1 MLTDLVIAQTSR
13 SNPLASIAENCIV
26 VRDSESR
33 SHIIPLSHL
42 SGMRRIKTTCPALMV
57 IASAFLLIAAAANF
71 SKQGGVAALP
81 VALLG
86 GVFVIGYFLSRRA
99 SVAFITD
106 SYRTET
112 CTGSLSEAAAVI
124 GEVHAAQNVTA

>member
-1 MLTDLVIAQTSR
+1 MLTDLVIAQASH
-13 SNPLASIAENCIV
+13 SSPLASIAENCIV
-26 VRDSESR
+26 VRDSECR

-42 SGMRRIKTTCPALMV
+42 SGMRRIKITCPALMV
-57 IASAFLLIAAAANF
+57 IATAFLVIAAAANC
-71 SKQGGVAALP
+71 SRQGAGAALP
-81 VALLG
+81 MALLG
-86 GVFVIGYFLSRRA
+86 AIFVIGYFLSRRA

-124 GEVHAAQNVTA
+124 GQVHAAQNSTD

>member
-1 MLTDLVIAQTSR
+1 MLTNLVIAQASH
-13 SNPLASIAENCIV
+13 SNPLASVAENCII

-42 SGMRRIKTTCPALMV
+42 SGMRRVKTTSPALMV
-57 IASAFLLIAAAANF
+57 IASAFLLIAAAANC
-71 SKQGGVAALP
+71 SKQGDGAALP
-81 VALLG
+81 MALLG
-86 GVFVIGYFLSRRA
+86 AIFVIGYFLSRRA

-112 CTGSLSEAAAVI
+112 CSGSLSEAAAVI
-124 GEVHAAQNVTA
+124 GEVHAAQNVTT